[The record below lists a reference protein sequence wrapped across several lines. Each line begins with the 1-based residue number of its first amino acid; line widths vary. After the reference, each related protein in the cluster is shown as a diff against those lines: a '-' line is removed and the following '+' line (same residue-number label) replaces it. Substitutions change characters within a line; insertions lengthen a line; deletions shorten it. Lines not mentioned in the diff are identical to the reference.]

1 MNRERGKINLR
12 LTVFKPDYLHICFKT
27 FREAIE
33 KKYNRLF
40 DLPAIEKSVK
50 QLRREIPLSYSDLTQ
65 FESPQN
71 WWFEKFWVFPPEHHI
86 SPTLKQRKFNFWGLP
101 DKENETIKSLYEV
114 FRSIEL
120 VSIIL
125 RFIRPEHYGIISPPV
140 ERILD
145 VRRGR
150 DAIDTY
156 LNYLADLRKIKKRY
170 QFARVAD
177 VDMALWV
184 VHEQCYGMSPDPEIK
199 KAYFGDEF
207 LLQLRAKNLLSD
219 LFARYSYSELAAA
232 LIPVNPELAAQIGG
246 IAFERMVRNT
256 ARKAK
261 SATLTDQDLKG
272 LIEYLE
278 NSRFIDSVTA
288 GRWQVARRTRNKA
301 IHGEHPPSFIE
312 VNRLLEI
319 LNENQS

>member
-12 LTVFKPDYLHICFKT
+12 LTALKPDYLHICFKT
-27 FREAIE
+27 FREVIE
-33 KKYNRLF
+33 NKYSRHF

-50 QLRREIPLSYSDLTQ
+50 QLRREIPLSYSDLVQ
-65 FESPQN
+65 FESPNN
-71 WWFEKFWVFPPEHHI
+71 WWFERFWVFPPEHHV
-86 SPTLKQRKFNFWGLP
+86 SPGLKRRKFNFWRLP
-101 DKENETIKSLYEV
+101 GKENEVIRSLYEV
-114 FRSIEL
+114 FRSMEL

-150 DAIDTY
+150 DAIETY
-156 LNYLADLRKIKKRY
+156 VNYLADLRKIKRRY

-184 VHEQCYGMSPDPEIK
+184 VHERCYGMSPDPEIK
-199 KAYFGDEF
+199 KAYLGDEF
-207 LLQLRAKNLLSD
+207 LLQLRAKNLLTD
-219 LFARYSYSELAAA
+219 LFERYSYSDLAPA
-232 LIPVNPELAAQIGG
+232 LITVNPELAAKIGG
-246 IAFERMVRNT
+246 IAFERMVRST
-256 ARKAK
+256 AQKAK

-278 NSRFIDSVTA
+278 NSRFIDSVTS
-288 GRWQVARRTRNKA
+288 GRWQLARRTRNKA
-301 IHGEHPPSFIE
+301 IHGEHPPSFME
-312 VNRLLEI
+312 VKQLLEI
-319 LNENQS
+319 LNENRS